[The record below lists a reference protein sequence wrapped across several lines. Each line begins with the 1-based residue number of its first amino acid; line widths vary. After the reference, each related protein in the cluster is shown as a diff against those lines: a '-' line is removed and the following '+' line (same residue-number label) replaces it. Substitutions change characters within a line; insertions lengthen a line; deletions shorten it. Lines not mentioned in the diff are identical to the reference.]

1 MDRTENLLITVAAPF
16 RHLRKERLQKS
27 EFIFYLTI
35 DRMWMSRDQAALLLQ
50 RAEDD
55 GLIRISGG
63 LIEPLFVVAS
73 VTAPL
78 GFKPTMAVFEEQDPY
93 QVQIERITRATGRSG
108 HDVAAEVATL
118 VHDQFDGHLSPEA
131 GLVILSRRYN
141 IPVGDM
147 LASLRASARNGRKK
161 VD

>member
-1 MDRTENLLITVAAPF
+1 MDRTECLIITVAAPF
-16 RHLRKERLQKS
+16 RHLRKERLQRS

-50 RAEDD
+50 HAERE
-55 GLIRISGG
+55 GLIRITGG
-63 LIEPLFVVAS
+63 LIEPLFAVAS

-93 QVQIERITRATGRSG
+93 QLQIERITRATGQSAQ
-108 HDVAAEVATL
+108 DVAAEVAAL

-131 GLVILSRRYN
+131 GLVILSRRYSV
-141 IPVGDM
+141 PVKDL

-161 VD
+161 TD

>member
-1 MDRTENLLITVAAPF
+1 MDRTESLLITVAAPF

-50 RAEDD
+50 RAEGE
-55 GLIRISGG
+55 GLVKISGG
-63 LIEPLFVVAS
+63 LIEPLFAVA
-73 VTAPL
+73 VTGWSAQEV
-78 GFKPTMAVFEEQDPY
+78 T
-93 QVQIERITRATGRSG
+93 
-108 HDVAAEVATL
+108 AEVAAL

-131 GLVILSRRYN
+131 GLVLLSRRYGVP
-141 IPVGDM
+141 ISDT
-147 LASLRASARNGRKK
+147 LASLHTSARKDRKI

>member
-1 MDRTENLLITVAAPF
+1 MDRTESLLITVAAPF

-50 RAEDD
+50 RAEEG
-55 GLIRISGG
+55 GLVRIAGG
-63 LIEPLFVVAS
+63 LIEPLFAVAS

-78 GFKPTMAVFEEQDPY
+78 GFKPTTAIFEEQDPY
-93 QVQIERITRATGRSG
+93 QVQVERVTGATGRSAQE
-108 HDVAAEVATL
+108 VMAEVAAL
-118 VHDQFDGHLSPEA
+118 VHDQFDGQLSPEA
-131 GLVILSRRYN
+131 GLVLLSRRYGVP
-141 IPVGDM
+141 ISDT
-147 LASLRASARNGRKK
+147 LASLHSSARKGRKK

>member
-1 MDRTENLLITVAAPF
+1 MDRTESLLITVAAPF

-35 DRMWMSRDQAALLLQ
+35 DRMWMSRDQATLLLQ
-50 RAEDD
+50 RAEEE
-55 GLIRISGG
+55 GLVRISGG
-63 LIEPLFVVAS
+63 LIEPLFAVAS

-93 QVQIERITRATGRSG
+93 QVQVERVTRATGRSAQE
-108 HDVAAEVATL
+108 VTAEVAAL
-118 VHDQFDGHLSPEA
+118 VHDQFDGQLSPEA
-131 GLVILSRRYN
+131 GLVLLSRRYGVP
-141 IPVGDM
+141 ISDT
-147 LASLRASARNGRKK
+147 LASLRTSARKDRKK